1 MLTKYY
7 RLVVSSPLARGLRLV
22 DHPRRRRGGIIPA
35 RAGFTCFSSCA
46 GAAGGDHPR
55 SRGVYGDDGRDDRP
69 LQGSSPLA
77 RGLRVPLGQEQ
88 VADGIIPARAGFTI
102 ACFGTPKLSPDH
114 PRSCGVYTT
123 RPRSEPQPGGSSPLV
138 RGLLFP
144 GRPRLAA
151 RGIIPAR
158 AGFTCPSDCAE
169 NTRQDHPRS
178 CGVYPLHP
186 LGGGDPPGSSPLVR
200 GLLGPADR
208 GPGRRRIIPARAG
221 FTTSEGEEF
230 VGRADH
236 PRSCGVYLKTK
247 PAKVPAIGSSPLV
260 RGLHEIEII
269 RGRIARI
276 IPARAGFTLVVV
288 PPGQRLWDHP
298 RSCGVYYPS
307 HWISMR

>member
-114 PRSCGVYTT
+114 PRSCGVY
-123 RPRSEPQPGGSSPLV
+123 
-138 RGLLFP
+138 
-144 GRPRLAA
+144 
-151 RGIIPAR
+151 
-158 AGFTCPSDCAE
+158 
-169 NTRQDHPRS
+169 
-178 CGVYPLHP
+178 PLHP

-276 IPARAGFTLVVV
+276 IPARAGFT
-288 PPGQRLWDHP
+288 PHP
-298 RSCGVYYPS
+298 RGIYSG
-307 HWISMR
+307 R